1 MAQALLRA
9 FEELG
14 RHRGGAPARLGFALQ
29 EVLLRRHSPAVAP
42 YIATEQTPQ
51 STPRAVEAPSHV
63 SSGDERIVDRGR
75 FASDTDEEW
84 YPEPGANNQTTRLT
98 PLGADHGTEA
108 LLSFDVPSK
117 TLLDDFPEEN
127 LQWVQE
133 PPHEEE
139 LFFAVPHLHSII
151 AAAAPAEVEPADQAV
166 DQIHSMA
173 GSSRPMPLNIHDC
186 QVGDV
191 LLATQDVD
199 ISYRDVSIVQGC
211 ELRITRA
218 VHSGSIRCTY
228 YIGKKL
234 LTVYLNEKE
243 CELFVRR

>member
-1 MAQALLRA
+1 
-9 FEELG
+9 
-14 RHRGGAPARLGFALQ
+14 
-29 EVLLRRHSPAVAP
+29 
-42 YIATEQTPQ
+42 
-51 STPRAVEAPSHV
+51 V

-75 FASDTDEEW
+75 FTSDTDEEW

-108 LLSFDVPSK
+108 FLSFNMPSM

-127 LQWVQE
+127 LECVQE

-166 DQIHSMA
+166 EQIHSMA
-173 GSSRPMPLNIHDC
+173 ESSRPMPFNIHDC

-199 ISYRDVSIVQGC
+199 IRYRDVSLVQGC

-218 VHSGSIRCTY
+218 LHSGSIRCTY

-243 CELFVRR
+243 CERFVRK

>member
-1 MAQALLRA
+1 MWLRWRKPRRRDDVTFRSCNA
-9 FEELG
+9 VDSLS
-14 RHRGGAPARLGFALQ
+14 RCHRASGFSGTYAGMHGSLNSAP
-29 EVLLRRHSPAVAP
+29 H
-42 YIATEQTPQ
+42 I
-51 STPRAVEAPSHV
+51 
-63 SSGDERIVDRGR
+63 
-75 FASDTDEEW
+75 
-84 YPEPGANNQTTRLT
+84 
-98 PLGADHGTEA
+98 GTEA
-108 LLSFDVPSK
+108 LLSFGKLSK
-117 TLLDDFPEEN
+117 TLLVEFPEEN
-127 LQWVQE
+127 LEWVQE

-139 LFFAVPHLHSII
+139 LFFAVPHLHPII

-211 ELRITRA
+211 ELRIARA

>member
-14 RHRGGAPARLGFALQ
+14 RHRGGAPTRLGSALQ
-29 EVLLRRHSPAVAP
+29 EVLLRRPSPAVAP
-42 YIATEQTPQ
+42 HFATEQTPQ
-51 STPRAVEAPSHV
+51 STSRAVEAPSHV

-75 FASDTDEEW
+75 FASDTHEEW

-108 LLSFDVPSK
+108 FLSFNMPSM

-127 LQWVQE
+127 LECVQE

>member
-1 MAQALLRA
+1 M
-9 FEELG
+9 
-14 RHRGGAPARLGFALQ
+14 
-29 EVLLRRHSPAVAP
+29 
-42 YIATEQTPQ
+42 
-51 STPRAVEAPSHV
+51 PSM
-63 SSGDERIVDRGR
+63 
-75 FASDTDEEW
+75 
-84 YPEPGANNQTTRLT
+84 
-98 PLGADHGTEA
+98 
-108 LLSFDVPSK
+108 

-127 LQWVQE
+127 LECAQE

-218 VHSGSIRCTY
+218 FTQGASAALTTSVRSYSPFISTRRNASSSFAGNLGISLAKILTKANVLPAEYHSRG
-228 YIGKKL
+228 GL
-234 LTVYLNEKE
+234 LVYLQTFFAHDVCSDGSGLSSASWSSRAVKRYSLPIRWVWRI
-243 CELFVRR
+243 ELMLLSSAPRL